1 MTKTKKKID
10 FTEGPLFWRLILF
23 ALPIMATGI
32 LQMLYNAADKIVVGR
47 FSGDPTAL
55 GAIGSTTYVS
65 GLIINFMAGL
75 GAGAGVVVAQ
85 CFGAKRNKATSR
97 AVHTSL
103 ILATCISAIMSAV
116 AYTTARPLLTLLGT
130 KPEFMENALLYIRI
144 IYAGIFATA
153 IYNTTAAIF
162 RAVGDSKIP
171 LIIGSIS
178 GLMNVLLNLFFVMV
192 FKMSV
197 DGVALATVISQ
208 YFSAVSGIVILARRK
223 GEAYAFSFKKLKC
236 DRGLLTRILRI
247 GIPTGLQSTCFS
259 ITNMITSSA
268 VNSFPSAN
276 VTAHSVAGN
285 IDGILDVIAGSFCQ
299 SSMNAAGQNTGALK
313 PDRIK
318 KVFLYSLIQS
328 MSIMFVIAWTLR
340 FFRGS
345 LAAIFV
351 DEASVGATE
360 YKLIIDAV
368 KEWTGIMLATYFL
381 QGALNAV
388 LGTVR
393 GLGYSLSPLLINILG
408 TCVTRT
414 VWVFVIFPLDRFHTF
429 GGLALLYPV
438 SWTASALLLSIITVV
453 AFKKMTKMKAEAD
466 AKASANEADGE
477 DEPVAV
483 S

>member
-10 FTEGPLFWRLILF
+10 FTEGPLFWRLIAF
-23 ALPIMATGI
+23 ALPIMATGM

-85 CFGAKRNKATSR
+85 CFGAKRDKATSR

-103 ILATCISAIMSAV
+103 ILAAGIAVIMTAV
-116 AYTTARPLLTLLGT
+116 AYLTARPLLTLLGT
-130 KPEFMENALLYIRI
+130 KAEFMSNALTYLRF

-162 RAVGDSKIP
+162 RAIGDSKIP

-178 GLMNVLLNLFFVMV
+178 GLINVVLNLFFVIV

-197 DGVALATVISQ
+197 EGVALATIISQ
-208 YFSAVSGIVILARRK
+208 YFSAVAGLVILARRR
-223 GEAYAFSFKKLKC
+223 GECYQFSFKKLHC
-236 DRGLLTRILRI
+236 DRGFLTRILRI

-285 IDGILDVIAGSFCQ
+285 IDGMLDVIAGAFCQ

-318 KVFLYSLIQS
+318 RVFIYSLIQA
-328 MSIMFVIAWTLR
+328 MSIMFVVAWTLR

-345 LAAIFV
+345 LAALFV
-351 DEASVGATE
+351 DEASVGSVE
-360 YKLIIDAV
+360 YRLIIDAV
-368 KEWTGIMLATYFL
+368 VEWTGIMLATYFL

-408 TCVTRT
+408 TCVTRC
-414 VWVFVIFPLDRFHTF
+414 VWVFLVFPMERFHSF
-429 GGLALLYPV
+429 AGLALLYPV
-438 SWTASALLLSIITVV
+438 SWGASALLLCIITAV
-453 AFKKMTKMKAEAD
+453 AFRKLRRIKAEMASSS
-466 AKASANEADGE
+466 AKESLSQ
-477 DEPVAV
+477 PQ
-483 S
+483 